1 MIHIFYAE
9 DDLSIGQAVKEYP
22 EQKDCR
28 VSVFPSVKEMKQAVK
43 NRLPDLALI
52 DDALY
57 DAEARSARARTLDAR
72 GKNYPKHIQEIAQNQ
87 LRETNEA
94 ELVIQ

>member
-9 DDLSIGQAVKEYP
+9 DDLSIGQAVKEYL

-52 DDALY
+52 DWNMPDGQGG
-57 DAEARSARARTLDAR
+57 RTSAGGSDLAGRLFR
-72 GKNYPKHIQEIAQNQ
+72 
-87 LRETNEA
+87 
-94 ELVIQ
+94 